1 MKAWLQNHQ
10 KKLLFLLGS
19 VIIMAGC
26 IVGAVQFGTAY
37 STTAEQLKQEEA
49 VRQEQETA
57 AENLRNSKVELEP
70 LQEELSAQEAQTQQ
84 LNDDIAQQRQG
95 LPDREEMAVQIATW
109 KTPLEELEQALS
121 PPLTIQYDTTFVK
134 SVDDNDTANI
144 FNNVI
149 SSIPL
154 FGTSYQS
161 VSDDVVKQ
169 QVYDP
174 ACLMQSYWVEVSDW
188 YILVQQDLYSLLSQL
203 RAMEE
208 MLNQTEETVLL
219 FSQYEA
225 VSEQITALQNGEY
238 YNQVSTIYNNLEG
251 LRSSME
257 VLHTLLSLLMEPNSA
272 TESHLKSI
280 STQIADLEA
289 CSELLATEV
298 GVTITPET
306 TARLKEQQAAWMEE
320 LLTLIDNMEGLMRL
334 EASGFEFFPYEFA
347 HEYYRSG
354 RYLLWFHSK
363 GDHLA
368 LVRISDVGQ
377 SSDHSISKLL
387 YDSNGDPVII
397 QLGGDGV
404 TIYLC
409 QGEVI
414 YSNVED
420 PQPYIDHAQ
429 KVADYYK
436 TYKTGSDAEIKA
448 AQKEFKSYFK
458 SCPL

>member
-1 MKAWLQNHQ
+1 MKTWLQTHQ
-10 KKLLFLLGS
+10 KNLIFLVAGVL
-19 VIIMAGC
+19 VMAGC
-26 IVGAVQFGTAY
+26 VFGAVQFGASY
-37 STTAEQLKQEEA
+37 SKAAEQLKQEEA

-57 AENLRNSKVELEP
+57 AEALRNGNVELEP
-70 LQEELSAQEAQTQQ
+70 LQEELSALEAQAQQ
-84 LNDDIAQQRQG
+84 LSDDIAQQRQG
-95 LPDREEMAVQIATW
+95 LPDKEEMAAQIAAW
-109 KTPLEELEQALS
+109 KAPLESLEQALS
-121 PPLTIQYDTTFVK
+121 QPLTIQYDTTFVK
-134 SVDDNDTANI
+134 SVDDNDAANI

-225 VSEQITALQNGEY
+225 VGEQIAALQDGAY
-238 YNQVSTIYNNLEG
+238 YNKVSTIYNNLEG
-251 LRSSME
+251 LRSSMK

-272 TESHLKSI
+272 TERHLQSI
-280 STQIADLEA
+280 STQIAELEA
-289 CSELLATEV
+289 CSEVLAAEA
-298 GVTITPET
+298 GVAITPET
-306 TARLKEQQAAWMEE
+306 TARLQEQQTAWMEE
-320 LLTLIDNMEGLMRL
+320 LLTLVSNMEGLMRL
-334 EASGFEFFPYEFA
+334 EASGFTFFPYEFA

-363 GDHLA
+363 GDNLA

-436 TYKTGSDAEIKA
+436 TCKTGSDAEIKA
-448 AQKEFKSYFK
+448 AQKEFKSYFQ